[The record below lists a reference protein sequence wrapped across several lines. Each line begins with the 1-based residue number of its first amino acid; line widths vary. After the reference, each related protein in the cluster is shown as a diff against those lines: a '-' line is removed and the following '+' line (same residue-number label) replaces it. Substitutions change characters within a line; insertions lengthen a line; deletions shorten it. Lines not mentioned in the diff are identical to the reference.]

1 MSLDTKNYVKTP
13 KGHCIQLPKINS
25 YSSSRTSTRITWHM
39 ARLNHTSPLYYGQI
53 RRGLGNPAIHTMP
66 RAEYVLKGAKKA
78 TLVSTRRRIHV
89 TLPVLRVMKAEWQ
102 RNPAP
107 RDEMMLWAATCLCF
121 FGFLRSGEIVCPT
134 EFSFDPQAQLAFSG
148 VVVDD
153 RAAPSALRIHIKESK
168 TDPFRQGVSVHIGWT
183 GEALCPVTAL
193 LRYMA
198 ARGGD
203 PDPLFTWVDGR
214 FLTRKTFVAGVRA
227 ALTSAGYP
235 AANYAGHSF
244 RIGAATTAAQ
254 RGVQDSLIQTLGRW
268 QSSAYTRYIQTAPK
282 TLRGVARTLVQGRES

>member
-1 MSLDTKNYVKTP
+1 MAEKPGSPWWNDAVGSYVPVFLWLSTLRGDCMP
-13 KGHCIQLPKINS
+13 DWVFFRPAGA
-25 YSSSRTSTRITWHM
+25 TSI
-39 ARLNHTSPLYYGQI
+39 
-53 RRGLGNPAIHTMP
+53 
-66 RAEYVLKGAKKA
+66 
-78 TLVSTRRRIHV
+78 
-89 TLPVLRVMKAEWQ
+89 
-102 RNPAP
+102 
-107 RDEMMLWAATCLCF
+107 LWRCGGWPC
-121 FGFLRSGEIVCPT
+121 R
-134 EFSFDPQAQLAFSG
+134 
-148 VVVDD
+148 
-153 RAAPSALRIHIKESK
+153 PSALRIQIKASK

-198 ARGGD
+198 ARGGN
-203 PDPLFTWVDGR
+203 PGPLFIWVDGR
-214 FLTRKTFVAGVRA
+214 FLTWKTFVAGVRA

-282 TLRGVARTLVQGRES
+282 TLRGVARTLVQGRESWMNNCTYIVLPRSY